1 MFLQLTQDKK
11 SMHEED
17 RPFSVSETVSDAGSI
32 KSFSADA
39 SDVIFSSNKISKFYA
54 SVLYSVFDLSRAED

>member
-1 MFLQLTQDKK
+1 
-11 SMHEED
+11 MHEED